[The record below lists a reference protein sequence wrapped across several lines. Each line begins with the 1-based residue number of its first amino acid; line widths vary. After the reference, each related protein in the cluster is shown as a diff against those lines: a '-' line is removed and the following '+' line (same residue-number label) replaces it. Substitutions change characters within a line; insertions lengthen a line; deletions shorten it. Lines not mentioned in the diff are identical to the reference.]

1 MKTYEEKSVEKIR
14 SDHELSIL
22 LKELSKIVKYFAVV
36 SKQEKQTLENILSK
50 MGILDIFSVIIGRET
65 EMLRLQ
71 QLKEVIK
78 RLKISPEKT
87 LMLGDT
93 IVDIS
98 SAVKL
103 NMIPVGITDN
113 PYRFQQFVEYGIPCF
128 KNVKEALKYI
138 ILQKRYCS

>member
-1 MKTYEEKSVEKIR
+1 
-14 SDHELSIL
+14 
-22 LKELSKIVKYFAVV
+22 
-36 SKQEKQTLENILSK
+36 
-50 MGILDIFSVIIGRET
+50 
-65 EMLRLQ
+65 MLRLQ